1 METLKQLQEKLT
13 AKQDA
18 IFAVTKAAGEEIDFT
33 VPDVLKLT
41 GANDSAGA
49 VQVVRDWNN
58 ECNDLGKQVSEKT
71 DLKRIA
77 NEAAENHRRRSEPAK
92 NSPALPDPR
101 QREEVK
107 SLGQMVVES
116 AAFEA
121 FRKTRTPNRAIN
133 EEYGLKTLFQRSAGW
148 DPESLRIPGLV
159 IDAVTRPIQ
168 VTDLVPTGVTGMAA
182 VVYMEET
189 TRTHAS
195 AERAENAA
203 YAESTFVLTERTS
216 TVQTIGTSIPVT
228 DEQLE
233 DVVGVQS
240 YLEGRLVFGNRQ
252 RFDNQIINGDG
263 STPNLQGILQKSGIQ
278 TQAKG
283 ADPVPDAVH
292 KAMTKVRVTGR
303 AFPNAYVTHPN
314 DWQQIRLLRTA
325 DGIYIWGSPSEAG
338 PERIWGIQVVQ
349 ADSIAE
355 GTGLVGDFANFI
367 QMHER
372 RGMEVAVG
380 FVNDDFLDG
389 RQTIRAGFR
398 VALTIYRA
406 AAFATVTSI

>member
-1 METLKQLQEKLT
+1 MKLKELQEKLT
-13 AKQDA
+13 AKQDTLAA
-18 IFAVTKAAGEEIDFT
+18 IFKAGGEDVDFSNGE
-33 VPDVLKLT
+33 VLKLT

-49 VQVVRDWNN
+49 VEAVRALNL
-58 ECNDLGKQVSEKT
+58 ELEDLGKQLDERAE
-71 DLKRIA
+71 LKKIEDNA
-77 NEAAENHRRRSEPAK
+77 KQRRAEPAK
-92 NSPALPDPR
+92 GSPALPDPGHR
-101 QREEVK
+101 QEVK
-107 SLGQMVVES
+107 TLGQMVVES
-116 AAFEA
+116 DAFKS
-121 FRKTRTPNRAIN
+121 FRDSKTASRSIN
-133 EEYGLKTLFQRSAGW
+133 DEYGLKTLFQRTAGW
-148 DPESLRIPGLV
+148 AAESIRIPGLV
-159 IDAVTRPIQ
+159 IDDVTRPIQ

-195 AERAENAA
+195 AERAEGAT
-203 YAESTFVLTERTS
+203 YAESTFELTERTS
-216 TVQTIGTSIPVT
+216 PVQTIGTSIPVT
-228 DEQLE
+228 DEQLQ

-263 STPNLQGILQKSGIQ
+263 STPNLQGILLKSGIQ

-283 ADPVPDAVH
+283 ADPVPDAIY
-292 KAMTKVRVTGR
+292 KAMTKIRITGR
-303 AFPNAYVTHPN
+303 AFPNAVVINPN
-314 DWQQIRLLRTA
+314 DWQQIRLLRTS
-325 DGIYIWGSPSEAG
+325 DGIYIWGHPSEAG
-338 PERIWGIQVVQ
+338 VERIWGILVVQ
-349 ADSIAE
+349 GDVIAE

-380 FVNDDFLDG
+380 FVDDDFKKG

-406 AAFATVTSI
+406 AAFATVTGI